1 MTDLDRAISGL
12 KGHTICLAK
21 GTDLLVSDKRG
32 IMPMM
37 ELLAAEKD
45 LKGYSVA
52 DLVVGKA
59 AAILFIKAGVAAVY
73 AKTMSRSAEDILR
86 RYGIPYTREN
96 SAERIR
102 NRQGTGYCPMESAVL
117 DSEDIEEGY
126 RLLAAKIAE
135 TAGA

>member
-21 GTDLLVSDKRG
+21 GADLLVSDKRG

-117 DSEDIEEGY
+117 DCEDIEEGY

-135 TAGA
+135 TTGA